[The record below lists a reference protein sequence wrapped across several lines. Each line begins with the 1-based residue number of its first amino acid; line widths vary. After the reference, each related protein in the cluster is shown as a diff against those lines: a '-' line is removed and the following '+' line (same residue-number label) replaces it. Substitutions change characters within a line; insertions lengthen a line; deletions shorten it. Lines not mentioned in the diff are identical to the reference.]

1 MANFEKWKDI
11 PTGLRDACKWTGVVL
26 MEGQK
31 VGTEFSCREWES
43 KEGGVLRI
51 EGAIIDTSDRH
62 EGILLKP
69 RFTYLEEGYYGGYVA
84 WFIRSIRAEET

>member
-1 MANFEKWKDI
+1 MANVEKWKDI

-31 VGTEFSCREWES
+31 VGTEFSRREWES

-51 EGAIIDTSDRH
+51 GGAIVDTSDRH
-62 EGILLKP
+62 EGILLRL
-69 RFTYLEEGYYGGYVA
+69 RFTYLEDGYSG
-84 WFIRSIRAEET
+84 